1 MSPILLCMYAV
12 AVLVCLLAGSSH
24 AMKCP
29 TSPVTMHAGC
39 QVSITFPSTSC
50 DAVRGEISK
59 RVNGQYGSWYD
70 PHNNGTYSITDSSSS
85 DSMSLSRLTGDKKYT
100 DKMIFSYAVM
110 ASGGCDVTAFSESQV
125 TSLLDYATNYC
136 NVHNLYCSDDSC
148 KPFTKLA
155 YTETVGKYS
164 DSTVASCFSA

>member
-1 MSPILLCMYAV
+1 MYVRCSCSCVPVGRFFPCYEVSHITCYNARRMSSVDNI
-12 AVLVCLLAGSSH
+12 S
-24 AMKCP
+24 
-29 TSPVTMHAGC
+29 
-39 QVSITFPSTSC
+39 STSC

-110 ASGGCDVTAFSESQV
+110 ASGGCDVTACSESQV

-155 YTETVGKYS
+155 YTETVGKCS